1 VWRKICIWRKFHI
14 FQEALKQNLFI
25 LHPVLQRALLSIQ
38 AMCCELVVMSFADVS
53 RIEENALPEF
63 IEVQVCTGF
72 FLFYCLYIENV
83 P

>member
-1 VWRKICIWRKFHI
+1 
-14 FQEALKQNLFI
+14 
-25 LHPVLQRALLSIQ
+25 
-38 AMCCELVVMSFADVS
+38 MCCELVVMSFADVS